1 MPIDIH
7 QLLQL
12 PLAERLEIVQELWES
27 IVLSEE
33 PIPVWQWQ
41 KDELARRKDNHLRSP
56 EAASSW
62 DEALKRLRGHD
73 G

>member
-1 MPIDIH
+1 MSVDIH

-27 IVLSEE
+27 IVSSEE

-41 KDELARRKDNHLRSP
+41 KDELARRKDKHLRSP

-62 DEALKRLRGHD
+62 DEALKRLRGDD